1 MAKSSTVVSIA
12 IIMLLLALA
21 PSIEGK
27 PTGKHNTSS
36 GCGSCHYGGTVTPG
50 HNFPS
55 TYTPGTT
62 YNIQISI
69 QGATPGTEGG
79 FSLNVDKGAYLNNG
93 PDVSFAA
100 TSATHTNPSQR
111 SWMFDWTAP
120 PAGSGTVSVE
130 LATLAANS
138 NGANTGDEW
147 GTTTHSIAE
156 LVSNQAPSA
165 TNVQIFSSS
174 TSSKTNVVEDTAI
187 GISYTYS
194 DAENDPEVTADTEI
208 KWYKGNV
215 IQQMYNDYTTLP
227 ATAITAGESWH
238 ATVAPHDGTTLG
250 SAVQSNSITVD
261 AAVIPNNIPTV
272 SNYEITAATAG
283 SNVPVN
289 EDLWLGYEYD
299 DSDGDSESGTTI
311 RWFKDSVE
319 QASWNDVTTVPSSA
333 TSIGDSWNAKITPS
347 DGIDMGTTYE
357 TTAITIIDID
367 SDGDGVFNE
376 NDAFPNDATESVDS
390 DSDGVGDNADAFPND
405 ATETLDSD
413 GDEVG
418 DNADAFPN
426 DATETL
432 DSDGDEVGD
441 NADAFPND
449 ATETLDS
456 DGDTVGDN
464 ADVFPTDATE
474 TMDSDND
481 TVGDNADAFPNDA
494 NETMDS
500 DNDTVGD
507 NADAFPNDPSETMD
521 SDGDGVGDNA
531 DAFPNDATETVD
543 TDSDGTGDNTDV
555 FPTDATETM
564 DSDTDGVGDN
574 ADAFPNDA
582 NETMDTDGD
591 GVGDNAQAAAEAKA
605 AKLAAEERQMYM
617 MIGIA
622 AVVIILS
629 LAAVMVF
636 MKKKDSG
643 ETLVTTK
650 EYDTPQALPQT
661 QPVSTQSV
669 VTQPVSP
676 QPIVTQ
682 PVAQV
687 VAASE
692 VQRWTDESGH
702 TWRTMSDNSTQWWNG
717 SDWQQR

>member
-27 PTGKHNTSS
+27 PTGKHNQTS
-36 GCGSCHYGGTVTPG
+36 GCTCHYGGTATPG

-55 TYTPGTT
+55 TYTPGQL
-62 YNIQISI
+62 YNIQINM
-69 QGATPGTEGG
+69 QGGVPGAQGG
-79 FSLNVDKGAYLNNG
+79 FSLDVDKGAYSNNG
-93 PDVSFAA
+93 PDVQFAA
-100 TSATHTNPSQR
+100 TSATHTNPTSR
-111 SWMFDWTAP
+111 SWNFDWTAP
-120 PAGSGTVSVE
+120 PAGSGPVSVA
-130 LATLAANS
+130 LATLTANG
-138 NGANTGDEW
+138 NNANTGDAW
-147 GTTTHSIAE
+147 GTTTHTINE
-156 LVSNQAPSA
+156 LVSNQPPSA
-165 TNVQIFSSS
+165 SNVQIFSSS

-227 ATAITAGESWH
+227 ATAITAGETWH

-261 AAVIPNNIPTV
+261 AAVIPNNPPTV
-272 SNYEITAATAG
+272 TDYEITAATAG

-289 EDLWLGYEYD
+289 EDLWLGYLYD

-311 RWFKDSVE
+311 RWFKDNGP
-319 QASWNDVTTVPSSA
+319 QAAWNDVTTVPSSA
-333 TSIGDSWNAKITPS
+333 TSVGNSWKAIITPS

-357 TTAITIIDID
+357 TTVITIIDID

-376 NDAFPNDATESVDS
+376 NDAFPNNAAETMDS
-390 DSDGVGDNADAFPND
+390 DLDG
-405 ATETLDSD
+405 
-413 GDEVG
+413 VG

-564 DSDTDGVGDN
+564 DSDLDGVGDN

-582 NETMDTDGD
+582 SETLDTDGD

-605 AKLAAEERQMYM
+605 AKLAAEQREMYM

-629 LAAVMVF
+629 LAAVMIF
-636 MKKKDSG
+636 MKKKNVG
-643 ETLVTTK
+643 EPVITTK
-650 EYDTPQALPQT
+650 EYDTPQPLPQT

>member
-27 PTGKHNTSS
+27 PTGKHNQTS
-36 GCGSCHYGGTVTPG
+36 GCTCHYGGTATPG

-55 TYTPGTT
+55 TYTPGQL
-62 YNIQISI
+62 YNIQINM
-69 QGATPGTEGG
+69 QGGVPGAQGG
-79 FSLNVDKGAYLNNG
+79 FSLDVDKGAYSNNG
-93 PDVSFAA
+93 PDVQFAA
-100 TSATHTNPSQR
+100 TSATHTNPTSR
-111 SWMFDWTAP
+111 SWNFDWTAP
-120 PAGSGTVSVE
+120 PAGSGPVSVA
-130 LATLAANS
+130 LATLTANG
-138 NGANTGDEW
+138 NNANTGDAW
-147 GTTTHSIAE
+147 GTTTHTINE
-156 LVSNQAPSA
+156 LVSNQPPSA
-165 TNVQIFSSS
+165 SNVQIFSSS

-227 ATAITAGESWH
+227 ATAITAGETWH

-261 AAVIPNNIPTV
+261 AAVIPNNPPTV
-272 SNYEITAATAG
+272 TDYEITAATAG

-289 EDLWLGYEYD
+289 EDLWLGYLYD

-311 RWFKDSVE
+311 RWFKDNGP
-319 QASWNDVTTVPSSA
+319 QAAWNDVTTVPSSA
-333 TSIGDSWNAKITPS
+333 TSVGNSWKAIITPS

-357 TTAITIIDID
+357 TTVITIIDID

-376 NDAFPNDATESVDS
+376 NDAFPNNAAETMDS
-390 DSDGVGDNADAFPND
+390 DLDGVGDNADAFPNNAAETMDSDLDGVGDNADAFPND

-426 DATETL
+426 DATETM
-432 DSDGDEVGD
+432 
-441 NADAFPND
+441 
-449 ATETLDS
+449 DS

-464 ADVFPTDATE
+464 TDVFPNDANE

-494 NETMDS
+494 NETMDT
-500 DNDTVGD
+500 DEDGVGD

-521 SDGDGVGDNA
+521 TDGDGVGDNA

-555 FPTDATETM
+555 FPNDATETM
-564 DSDTDGVGDN
+564 DSDLDGVGDN

-582 NETMDTDGD
+582 SETLDTDGD

-605 AKLAAEERQMYM
+605 AKLAAEQREMYM

-629 LAAVMVF
+629 LAAVMIF
-636 MKKKDSG
+636 MKKKNVG
-643 ETLVTTK
+643 EPVITTK
-650 EYDTPQALPQT
+650 EYDTPQPLPQT
-661 QPVSTQSV
+661 QPV
-669 VTQPVSP
+669 
-676 QPIVTQ
+676 VTQ
-682 PVAQV
+682 PVAPQPVAQV
-687 VAASE
+687 IAASE

>member
-1 MAKSSTVVSIA
+1 
-12 IIMLLLALA
+12 MLLLALA

-227 ATAITAGESWH
+227 ATAITAGETWH

-261 AAVIPNNIPTV
+261 AAVIPNNAPTI

-289 EDLWLGYEYD
+289 EDLWLGYVYD
-299 DSDGDSESGTTI
+299 DSDGDTESGTSI

-319 QASWNDVTTVPSSA
+319 QTVWNDIATLPSSA
-333 TSIGDSWNAKITPS
+333 TSVGDSWTATITPS
-347 DGIDMGTTYE
+347 DGMDNGVSYDTA
-357 TTAITIIDID
+357 AITIIDID

-376 NDAFPNDATESVDS
+376 NDEFPNDASETMDSDSDGVGDNSDAFPNDAAETMDS
-390 DSDGVGDNADAFPND
+390 DLDGVGDNADAFPND
-405 ATETLDSD
+405 A
-413 GDEVG
+413 
-418 DNADAFPN
+418 
-426 DATETL
+426 
-432 DSDGDEVGD
+432 
-441 NADAFPND
+441 
-449 ATETLDS
+449 
-456 DGDTVGDN
+456 
-464 ADVFPTDATE
+464 
-474 TMDSDND
+474 
-481 TVGDNADAFPNDA
+481 
-494 NETMDS
+494 
-500 DNDTVGD
+500 
-507 NADAFPNDPSETMD
+507 SETMD
-521 SDGDGVGDNA
+521 SDGN
-531 DAFPNDATETVD
+531 
-543 TDSDGTGDNTDV
+543 
-555 FPTDATETM
+555 
-564 DSDTDGVGDN
+564 
-574 ADAFPNDA
+574 
-582 NETMDTDGD
+582 
-591 GVGDNAQAAAEAKA
+591 GVGDNAQAAAEAKS
-605 AKLAAEERQMYM
+605 AKLAAEEREMYM
-617 MIGIA
+617 MIAIA

-629 LAAVMVF
+629 LAAVMMF
-636 MKKKDSG
+636 MKKKDGG
-643 ETLVTTK
+643 EPLLTTK
-650 EYDTPQALPQT
+650 EYDTPHPLPQT
-661 QPVSTQSV
+661 QPVNP
-669 VTQPVSP
+669 QPVSP
-676 QPIVTQ
+676 QPVAEVIV
-682 PVAQV
+682 
-687 VAASE
+687 ASE
-692 VQRWTDESGH
+692 VQRWTDAEGH

>member
-1 MAKSSTVVSIA
+1 MAKTSTVISIA

-27 PTGKHNTSS
+27 PTGKHNTSA
-36 GCGSCHYGGTVTPG
+36 GCTCHYATSATPG

-55 TYTPGTT
+55 IYTPGQL
-62 YNIQISI
+62 YNIQINM
-69 QGATPGTEGG
+69 QGGVVGAEGG
-79 FSLNVDKGAYLNNG
+79 FSLDVDKGAYSNNG
-93 PDVSFAA
+93 PDVSFSL
-100 TSATHTNPSQR
+100 TSATHTNPSAR
-111 SWMFDWTAP
+111 SWNFDWTAP
-120 PAGSGTVSVE
+120 PAGSGPVAVE
-130 LATLAANS
+130 LATLTANG
-138 NGANTGDEW
+138 NGANTGDAW
-147 GTTTHSIAE
+147 GTTTHTINE
-156 LVSNQAPSA
+156 LVSNQPPSA
-165 TNVQIFSSS
+165 SNVQVFSSS

-194 DAENDPEVTADTEI
+194 DAENDPEDTADTEI

-227 ATAITAGESWH
+227 ATAITAGETWH

-261 AAVIPNNIPTV
+261 AALIPNNAPTV
-272 SNYEITAATAG
+272 SDYEITASTAG

-289 EDLWLGYEYD
+289 EDLWLGYVYD
-299 DSDGDSESGTTI
+299 DSDGNSESGTTI
-311 RWFKDSVE
+311 RWFKNNVE
-319 QASWNDVTTVPSSA
+319 QAVWNDVTTVPSSA
-333 TSIGDSWNAKITPS
+333 TSIGDSWIAKITPS

-357 TTAITIIDID
+357 TTAIAIIDID

-376 NDAFPNDATESVDS
+376 NDEFPNDPAETVDS
-390 DSDGVGDNADAFPND
+390 DSDGVGDNGDAFPND
-405 ATETLDSD
+405 AAETMDSD
-413 GDEVG
+413 
-418 DNADAFPN
+418 
-426 DATETL
+426 T
-432 DSDGDEVGD
+432 DGVGD

-464 ADVFPTDATE
+464 ADAFPNDASE
-474 TMDSDND
+474 TMDSDGD
-481 TVGDNADAFPNDA
+481 TVGDNTDVFPNDA

-507 NADAFPNDPSETMD
+507 NADAFPNDATETMD
-521 SDGDGVGDNA
+521 SDGDTVGDNA

-543 TDSDGTGDNTDV
+543 TDSDGTGDNADV

-564 DSDTDGVGDN
+564 DSDLDGVGDN

-582 NETMDTDGD
+582 SETMDSDGN

-605 AKLAAEERQMYM
+605 AKLAAEEREMYM

-629 LAAVMVF
+629 LAAVMMF
-636 MKKKDSG
+636 MKKKDGG
-643 ETLVTTK
+643 EPVLTSK
-650 EYDTPQALPQT
+650 EYGTPQPIPQ
-661 QPVSTQSV
+661 
-669 VTQPVSP
+669 TQPVSP
-676 QPIVTQ
+676 QPVSPQ
-682 PVAQV
+682 PAML
-687 VAASE
+687 AATE
-692 VQRWTDESGH
+692 VQRWTDAEGH
-702 TWRTMSDNSTQWWNG
+702 TWRTMSDETTQWWNG

>member
-27 PTGKHNTSS
+27 PTGKHNQTS
-36 GCGSCHYGGTVTPG
+36 GCTCHYGGTATPG

-55 TYTPGTT
+55 TYTPGQL
-62 YNIQISI
+62 YNIQINM
-69 QGATPGTEGG
+69 QGGVPGAQGG
-79 FSLNVDKGAYLNNG
+79 FSLDVDKGAYSNNG
-93 PDVSFAA
+93 PDVQFAA
-100 TSATHTNPSQR
+100 TSATHTNPTSR
-111 SWMFDWTAP
+111 SWNFDWTAP
-120 PAGSGTVSVE
+120 PAGSGPVSVA
-130 LATLAANS
+130 LATLTANG
-138 NGANTGDEW
+138 NNANTGDAW
-147 GTTTHSIAE
+147 GTTTHTINE
-156 LVSNQAPSA
+156 LVSNQPPSA
-165 TNVQIFSSS
+165 SNVQIFSSS

-227 ATAITAGESWH
+227 ATAITAGETWH

-261 AAVIPNNIPTV
+261 AAVIPNNPPTV
-272 SNYEITAATAG
+272 TDYEITAATAG

-289 EDLWLGYEYD
+289 EDLWLGYLYD

-311 RWFKDSVE
+311 RWFKDNGP
-319 QASWNDVTTVPSSA
+319 QAAWNDVTTVPSSA
-333 TSIGDSWNAKITPS
+333 TSVGNSWKAIITPS

-357 TTAITIIDID
+357 TTVITIIDID

-376 NDAFPNDATESVDS
+376 NDAFPNNAAETMDS
-390 DSDGVGDNADAFPND
+390 DLDGVGDNADAFPND

-426 DATETL
+426 DATETM
-432 DSDGDEVGD
+432 
-441 NADAFPND
+441 
-449 ATETLDS
+449 DS

-464 ADVFPTDATE
+464 TDVFPNDANE

-494 NETMDS
+494 NETMDT
-500 DNDTVGD
+500 DEDGVGD

-521 SDGDGVGDNA
+521 TDGDGVGDNA

-564 DSDTDGVGDN
+564 DSDLDGVGDN

-582 NETMDTDGD
+582 SETLDTDGD

-605 AKLAAEERQMYM
+605 AKLAAEQREMYM

-629 LAAVMVF
+629 LAAVMIF
-636 MKKKDSG
+636 MKKKNVG
-643 ETLVTTK
+643 EPVITTK
-650 EYDTPQALPQT
+650 EYDTPQ
-661 QPVSTQSV
+661 
-669 VTQPVSP
+669 
-676 QPIVTQ
+676 

-687 VAASE
+687 IAASE